1 MPCAGKKFARIG
13 PRPRDSSSSR
23 GRRPDLD
30 PRRGEKRVG
39 TCPSVGVIGA
49 ERSGR
54 RLSPIRR
61 LGPVLQIEV
70 LDACEG
76 KRSLATKRLICGRTE
91 CVLDVRIRLRRP
103 QKRLAWTM
111 GGRCRAAARDFLSGG
126 IVGIRLGERLQD
138 REAVGTRPKRCEIK
152 DLNSGCPGG
161 AGVFLTRHAN
171 GERG

>member
-30 PRRGEKRVG
+30 PRRGEERVG
-39 TCPSVGVIGA
+39 TGPSVAVIGA

-54 RLSPIRR
+54 RLSPIRC

-76 KRSLATKRLICGRTE
+76 ERSLATKRLIFGRTE
-91 CVLDVRIRLRRP
+91 CMLDARIRLRRP
-103 QKRLAWTM
+103 QERLAWALR
-111 GGRCRAAARDFLSGG
+111 GRWRAAARDL
-126 IVGIRLGERLQD
+126 
-138 REAVGTRPKRCEIK
+138 
-152 DLNSGCPGG
+152 
-161 AGVFLTRHAN
+161 
-171 GERG
+171 